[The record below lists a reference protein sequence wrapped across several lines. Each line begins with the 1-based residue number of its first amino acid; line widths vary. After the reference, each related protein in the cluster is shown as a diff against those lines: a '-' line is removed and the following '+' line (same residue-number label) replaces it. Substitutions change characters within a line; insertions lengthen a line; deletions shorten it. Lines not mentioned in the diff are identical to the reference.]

1 MAEYIEKEAFKR
13 ELFKVAITDDLYGM
27 GVASG
32 INIAV
37 EKLNA
42 TPAADV
48 VEVVRCKDCIYFQ
61 PDFVLTNSGERR
73 PYTKEEKESHF
84 GLVNS
89 SKGINCG
96 SRCERYSYWE
106 ENGIPVWFNENDFCS
121 YGKRKEPLQK

>member
-13 ELFKVAITDDLYGM
+13 ELFKVVITDDLYGM

-48 VEVVRCKDCIYFQ
+48 VEVKHGHWKLLIFKGGRR
-61 PDFVLTNSGERR
+61 SGQAEAKCSICGRDAV
-73 PYTKEEKESHF
+73 YQITEEKWEFENYCPH
-84 GLVNS
+84 
-89 SKGINCG
+89 CG
-96 SRCERYSYWE
+96 AKMDGG
-106 ENGIPVWFNENDFCS
+106 NNA
-121 YGKRKEPLQK
+121 